1 VEEEAAMNDVTD
13 ELRFEGLDELLG
25 KVEDEMTTG
34 IVTLDPDTRTSD
46 AVAVLRRRGIGG
58 APVVEG
64 RRVIGVA
71 TVSDLS
77 ALMPK
82 AQSTG
87 PFLRPQRG
95 RPDWCVRDVMTET
108 AVVAVPDE
116 PLARAIVRMDDAR
129 VDRLPVVDAGGRPVG
144 MLAREDVLRAVAK
157 AVRRQQPEGHR
168 PLLLPD

>member
-1 VEEEAAMNDVTD
+1 MNDVTH
-13 ELRFEGLDELLG
+13 ESSFVGLDELLG
-25 KVEDEMTTG
+25 TVEGEMTTS

-95 RPDWCVRDVMTET
+95 HPDWCVRDVMTET
-108 AVVAVPDE
+108 PVVTVPDE
-116 PLARAIVRMDDAR
+116 PLARAIVKMDDAR
-129 VDRLPVVDAGGRPVG
+129 VDRLPVVDTAGRPVG
-144 MLAREDVLRAVAK
+144 ILSRDDVLRAVAK
-157 AVRRQQPEGHR
+157 AARRQRPDEVR
-168 PLLLPD
+168 PLMLPD

>member
-1 VEEEAAMNDVTD
+1 MNDVTH
-13 ELRFEGLDELLG
+13 EARFEGLDKLFG
-25 KVEDEMTTG
+25 TVEDEMTTS

-46 AVAVLRRRGIGG
+46 AVAILRRHGIGG

-64 RRVIGVA
+64 GRVTGVA

-77 ALMPK
+77 ALLPK

-95 RPDWCVRDVMTET
+95 HPDWCVRDFMTET

-144 MLAREDVLRAVAK
+144 ILAREDVLRAVAK
-157 AVRRQQPEGHR
+157 AVRRQRPGERR

>member
-1 VEEEAAMNDVTD
+1 MNDVTD
-13 ELRFEGLDELLG
+13 GLRFEGLDELLG
-25 KVEDEMTTG
+25 TVEDEMTTS

-46 AVAVLRRRGIGG
+46 AVAILRRHGIGG

-95 RPDWCVRDVMTET
+95 RSDWCVRDLMTET
-108 AVVAVPDE
+108 AVVAAPDE

-129 VDRLPVVDAGGRPVG
+129 VDRLPVVDASGRPIG
-144 MLAREDVLRAVAK
+144 ILAREDVLRAVAK
-157 AVRRQQPEGHR
+157 AVRQQGPEGHR